1 MDDVFWINKKGIS
14 VVTYRKMCIK
24 SGCVVVV
31 GIMDF
36 SKNEGFSKSTY

>member
-1 MDDVFWINKKGIS
+1 M
-14 VVTYRKMCIK
+14 VTYRKMCIK

-36 SKNEGFSKSTY
+36 SKNEGFSKSTNIGPLHVKSQ

>member
-1 MDDVFWINKKGIS
+1 M
-14 VVTYRKMCIK
+14 VTYRKMCIK
-24 SGCVVVV
+24 SGCVVVVVV